1 MGRLRVMTTA
11 ATAFAVIAGPCVTV
25 EARADE
31 PSDWGI
37 NGTYAVSSNGQWAQT
52 NDRYE
57 DEAVIRSTWK
67 ISTSCTSPVD
77 CTGTVTS
84 DQGWS
89 APIYTGSGLT
99 WYVKRTLKG
108 WEPCPDGTASD
119 GLQTLRLY
127 PVDPATGLVSN
138 HDTSMLAGEDR
149 TVGISGACGINKW
162 LNIKMPLTAIKIS

>member
-1 MGRLRVMTTA
+1 MRCLRVMSTTA
-11 ATAFAVIAGPCVTV
+11 TVLAVFPGLPILVQAH
-25 EARADE
+25 ADE
-31 PSDWGI
+31 SSDWGI

-52 NDRYE
+52 NDRYK
-57 DEAVIRSTWK
+57 DEAVIRSTWT

-89 APIYTGSGLT
+89 APVYTDSGLS

-119 GLQTLRLY
+119 GLQTYRFY
-127 PVDPATGLVSN
+127 PVDPATGMVSN
-138 HDTSMLAGEDR
+138 HSTAMLTGEDR

-162 LNIKMPLTAIKIS
+162 LNIKMPMTAIKIS